1 MNFLAHLEEAD
12 RDKLLR
18 LGELRQYMP
27 DQALVSQGSGL
38 DALFVLHQGQANVE
52 RSDFGHTFV
61 VAELGPGDVVGEIAL
76 LDGQPTSAAVI
87 AVTSLEAHVIAHAAL
102 REFLHFHSGFS
113 ARLHRALALTL
124 AGKLRG
130 STESVYAEFAEAMA
144 KP

>member
-1 MNFLAHLEEAD
+1 MNFLAHLEDSD

-18 LGELRQYMP
+18 LGELRKYAP
-27 DQALVSQGSGL
+27 EQALLTQGSL
-38 DALFVLHQGQANVE
+38 LEAVFVVHSGQAHVE

-76 LDGQPTSAAVI
+76 LDGQPASAAVI
-87 AVTSLEAHVIAHAAL
+87 AVSPLEAYVIAHQAL
-102 REFLHFHSGFS
+102 REFLQFHSGFS

-130 STESVYAEFAEAMA
+130 STESLYAEFAEAMA